1 MASKYGLDICRGCGE
16 PIRWIITTKLKR
28 MPCDPAAIRF
38 TPGGGPDTFV
48 TKEGKVERGKRDKAG
63 SAVGYISHFA
73 TCKQAD
79 RFRKRDQLD
88 DYDQKRHTGLL
99 EEGES

>member
-1 MASKYGLDICRGCGE
+1 MDSNFGTCRACGYR
-16 PIRWIITTKLKR
+16 IRWIKTKNGKS
-28 MPCDPAAIRF
+28 MPCNAQAVRF

-79 RFRKRDQLD
+79 RFRKRDQAD